1 MRVAFF
7 GTPEFAVPAL
17 HELLRRR
24 LDVAAVI
31 TQPDRPHGRSRS
43 ALVPPPVKVAALDAG
58 LSVLQPERP
67 VGDVFTTGLRHLRL
81 DLGVV
86 VAYGHILRPEVLAI
100 PRLGMI
106 NVHASLLPRWRG
118 AAPIAWAILHGDTET
133 GISIMQMEA
142 GLDSGPVLLRARTA
156 IADGETSGQL
166 AERLAELGAVAL
178 GQAMDRIAQGGAI
191 GEAQNHA
198 VATYAPKIDRSLTH
212 VNFGDGARSAAA
224 RIRAFDPAPGAWATL
239 RGGAVKL
246 FGARVVDGAGDPGT
260 VIGAGEALVVAGGA
274 DAVEVAEVQPAGKP
288 RMPAAEWVRGRGV
301 AGGDRF
307 T

>member
-1 MRVAFF
+1 MRIAFF
-7 GTPEFAVPAL
+7 GTPAFAVPAL
-17 HELLRRR
+17 QELLRRR

-31 TQPDRPHGRSRS
+31 TQPDRPQGRSRS
-43 ALVPPPVKVAALDAG
+43 TLVPPPVKLAAQDAG
-58 LSVLQPERP
+58 LSVLQPEKP

-86 VAYGHILRPEVLAI
+86 VAYGHILRPDVLAI

-118 AAPIAWAILHGDTET
+118 AAPIAWTILHGDRET
-133 GISIMQMEA
+133 GVSIMQMEA
-142 GLDSGPVLLRARTA
+142 GLDTGPVLLRARTA
-156 IADGETSGQL
+156 IAEGETGGEL
-166 AERLAELGAVAL
+166 AERLAELGAGAL
-178 GQAMDRIAQGGAI
+178 GQAVERIAQGGAI
-191 GEAQNHA
+191 GEAQDHDA
-198 VATYAPKIDRSLTH
+198 ATYAPKIDRSLTH
-212 VNFGDGARSAAA
+212 VSFGDGARAAA
-224 RIRAFDPAPGAWATL
+224 RRIQAFDPAPGAWATL

-260 VIGAGEALVVAGGA
+260 VIGAGEALVVAGGGQ
-274 DAVEVAEVQPAGKP
+274 AVEVAEVQPAGKP

-301 AGGDRF
+301 TGGDRF